1 MAYLVLARKYRPQNF
16 DEVVGQ
22 EHITRTLKN
31 ALESKRIAHA
41 YLFSGQRGTG
51 KTSVARI
58 LAKAL
63 NCPNGKDGNPCNK
76 CDSCTE
82 IMDGNSPDVIEI
94 DGASTT
100 GIDNIREL
108 IENSRFMPVK
118 NKVKV
123 YIIDEVHRISKNA
136 FDALLKTLEE
146 PSEHVYFIFATTEI
160 TAVPLTIGSRCQKF
174 TFRKLSTLEIAAAL
188 AAILNKEDIKVEQKV
203 LNLIA
208 RNSDGAL
215 RDAESILD
223 QLISFSGGNIT
234 LKQAEEL
241 LETVNRNTII
251 LFAASL
257 LEGRTEDALKLID
270 EASKTGFDEFLFV
283 KHLSSYFR
291 DLLVVKVTK
300 DPGGLL
306 DILGED
312 ELLVLK
318 EQAEK
323 ISKTKLFNIIR
334 VMIQLLE
341 DLKFSSYKRVIL
353 EAAAVK
359 ICGADEMLD
368 LNELLSRV
376 DSIPSGPSPVRDE
389 KKTVKAEAAPLRA
402 GPAASSPADEDLSN
416 AAISISDIEEV
427 DKLSDNGTDSLA
439 IVRKNWNVFV
449 EAVREKKKLA
459 ASVLLSASP
468 VEQADGVLKLRV
480 KDDYSRAS
488 LESGPI
494 QIILKETFKSIFK
507 KDVKIIVEMSKAAV
521 AEPAGGQR
529 PAAPVKEQPV
539 EPIVNAANKLFG
551 GRVLRKDEHGKL

>member
-1 MAYLVLARKYRPQNF
+1 MAYLVLARKYRPQTF

-58 LAKAL
+58 LSKAL
-63 NCPNGKDGNPCNK
+63 NCTESKDGNPCNK
-76 CDSCTE
+76 CDSCAE
-82 IMDGNSPDVIEI
+82 IMEGNSPDVIEI

-100 GIDNIREL
+100 GIDNIRDL

-146 PSEHVYFIFATTEI
+146 PSEHVYFMFATTEI

-174 TFRKLSTLEIAAAL
+174 TFRKLSTQEIAAAL

-251 LFAASL
+251 SFAASL

-283 KHLSSYFR
+283 RHLSSYFR

-300 DPGGLL
+300 EPGSLL

-318 EQAEK
+318 EQAGN

-341 DLKFSSYKRVIL
+341 DLKFASYKRVIL

-376 DSIPSGPSPVRDE
+376 DSIPSVPLPVSAGKKPE
-389 KKTVKAEAAPLRA
+389 KEPAEA
-402 GPAASSPADEDLSN
+402 GDNNIEDLSN
-416 AAISISDIEEV
+416 SAISISDIEEV
-427 DKLSDNGTDSLA
+427 DKLSDSGTDNLA

-459 ASVLLSASP
+459 AGVLLSASP
-468 VEQADGVLKLRV
+468 VEQSGGVLKLRV
-480 KDDYSRAS
+480 KDDYSKAS
-488 LESGPI
+488 LESEQI

-507 KDVKIIVEMSKAAV
+507 KDVKILVEMSKAAV
-521 AEPAGGQR
+521 TEPAGGQR
-529 PAAPVKEQPV
+529 SAAPVKEQPV

>member
-1 MAYLVLARKYRPQNF
+1 M
-16 DEVVGQ
+16 
-22 EHITRTLKN
+22 
-31 ALESKRIAHA
+31 
-41 YLFSGQRGTG
+41 
-51 KTSVARI
+51 ARI
-58 LAKAL
+58 LSKAL
-63 NCPNGKDGNPCNK
+63 NCTESKDGNPCNK
-76 CDSCTE
+76 CDSCAE
-82 IMDGNSPDVIEI
+82 IMEGNSPDVIEI

-146 PSEHVYFIFATTEI
+146 PSEHVYFMFATTEI

-174 TFRKLSTLEIAAAL
+174 TFRKLSTQEIVAAL

-241 LETVNRNTII
+241 LETVNRNTI
-251 LFAASL
+251 LSFAASL
-257 LEGRTEDALKLID
+257 IEGRTEDALRQID
-270 EASKTGFDEFLFV
+270 EASKTGFDEFLFTR
-283 KHLSSYFR
+283 HLSSYFR
-291 DLLVVKVTK
+291 DLLVVKVTARP
-300 DPGGLL
+300 DGLL

-312 ELLVLK
+312 ELVVLK
-318 EQAEK
+318 DQAGK
-323 ISKTKLFNIIR
+323 ISKTKILNIIR

-353 EAAAVK
+353 ESAAVK
-359 ICGADEMLD
+359 ICGADELLD

-376 DSIPSGPSPVRDE
+376 DAIPSGPSAARDE
-389 KKTVKAEAAPLRA
+389 KKSLRAEAAPVKTQA
-402 GPAASSPADEDLSN
+402 PAVSLKDEDLAN
-416 AAISISDIEEV
+416 AVISISDIEEV
-427 DKLSDNGTDSLA
+427 GNLSDSGSDSLA

-449 EAVREKKKLA
+449 EAVREKKKMA
-459 ASVLLSASP
+459 GSVLLSAAP
-468 VEQADGVLKLRV
+468 ADLSGGVLKLRV
-480 KDDYSRAS
+480 KDDYSKAS
-488 LESGPI
+488 LESQEI
-494 QIILKETFKSIFK
+494 QAVLKEAFKSIFK
-507 KDVKIIVEMSKAAV
+507 KEVKITVEMVKGAV
-521 AEPAGGQR
+521 AEAGLPR
-529 PAAPVKEQPV
+529 PASSTKDASVDPVV
-539 EPIVNAANKLFG
+539 DAANKLFG
-551 GRVLRKDEHGKL
+551 GRVLRKEEHGKL